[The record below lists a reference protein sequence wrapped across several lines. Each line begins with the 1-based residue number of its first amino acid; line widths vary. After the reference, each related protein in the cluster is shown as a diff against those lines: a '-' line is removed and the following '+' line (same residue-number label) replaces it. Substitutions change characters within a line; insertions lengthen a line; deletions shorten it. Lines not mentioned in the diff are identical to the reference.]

1 MLMGATALAMVG
13 GASYAGGID
22 RSGQGVNI
30 LFEEGNYAQIT
41 FSVVN
46 PNVDAQPN
54 ETLAAVPIPGAT
66 IPAFD
71 VAQSYSDF
79 SLGYKHEVNDKLD
92 IAIIYDNPFGAHVD
106 YGLNGN
112 LLQGGMAEV
121 NTNALTGLLQYQ
133 LGNGFSVHG
142 GIRLLEVDGVINNSL
157 GLLDASSD
165 IDFGGVVGVAY
176 EKPEIALRV
185 ALTYSSSIAAD
196 LSGTRSDNDGSNPAA
211 RDLTVDF
218 PESVNLDFQTGVAAN
233 TLVFGSIRWVGLSGT
248 DVNTVDGEWVNFEDD
263 VTTYNLGIAQR
274 INDKLSL
281 ALRFGYEA
289 PGTRPSNTALS
300 PSTGSRSIGIAGTY
314 QLNETISLSGGI
326 TYAKLGDQ
334 SFLLNNPLLPPGAG
348 YDYQDSDAIGVGF
361 RIGMRF

>member
-1 MLMGATALAMVG
+1 MKNMLMGATALAMVG

-30 LFEEGNYAQIT
+30 LFEEGNFAQIT
-41 FSVVN
+41 FSVIN
-46 PNVDAQPN
+46 PSVDA
-54 ETLAAVPIPGAT
+54 VPGGPIAPT
-66 IPAFD
+66 PSAFD
-71 VAQSYSDF
+71 IAQTYSDF

-92 IAIIYDNPFGAHVD
+92 IAVIYDNPFGAHVD

-112 LLQGGMAEV
+112 LLSGGMAEV

-142 GIRLLEVDGVINNSL
+142 GIRLLEVDGIINSAL
-157 GLLDASSD
+157 GELDVSSKVD
-165 IDFGGVVGVAY
+165 IGGVVGIAY

-185 ALTYSSSIAAD
+185 ALTYNSEISSD
-196 LSGTRSDNDGSNPAA
+196 LSGTRAERDGSNPDA

-233 TLVFGSIRWVGLSGT
+233 TLVFGSIRWVGLAGT
-248 DVNTVDGEWVNFEDD
+248 NVTTAEEPAPWVNFQDD
-263 VTTYNLGIAQR
+263 VTTYNLGIARR

-281 ALRFGYEA
+281 ALRFGYEE
-289 PGTRPSNTALS
+289 PGTRPTNTALS
-300 PSTGSRSIGIAGTY
+300 PSTGSKSIGIAGTY
-314 QLNETISLSGGI
+314 QLDEEVSLSAGI

-334 SFLLNNPLLPPGAG
+334 FLSPSAPFPPGSR
-348 YDYQDSDAIGVGF
+348 YDYQDSDAIGFGV
-361 RIGMRF
+361 RIGFHF